1 MPDRKTDEAIRR
13 QAHRW
18 SARMHGE
25 VAAEERDEFERW
37 RAADPRH
44 RAAYARLEGQWDQAG
59 RLAQTAVGRAR
70 ALPRRSAIA
79 WGSPAGYAVATAVV
93 ILGVGLGLWLRQPGV
108 VPGKPAVASEIA
120 SRVGEIRTLRLSD
133 GSSVM
138 LDTDSALSVAYA
150 PDARRVILA
159 RGRARFD
166 VAHDPDRP
174 FVVVAGNGTVTA
186 RGTLFDV
193 SLVDGHVDVTLLRGV
208 VDVSKTDQARR
219 SAAGVV
225 RLHPGQHTEYAA
237 SQPPALPRVAPST
250 ESSWVSGLLS
260 FDAERLGDALAQA
273 NRYSTA
279 KIRVADP
286 ALDELKITGAYRVG
300 NAAAFARTLASS
312 LDLQVATE
320 PDGTI
325 VLSGPA

>member
-1 MPDRKTDEAIRR
+1 MLDRKSDEAIRR
-13 QAHRW
+13 EAHRW
-18 SARMHGE
+18 SARMRGE
-25 VAAEERDEFERW
+25 DAAEDRAAFERW

-44 RAAYARLEGQWDQAG
+44 GAAYARLEAQWDQAG

-70 ALPRRSAIA
+70 ALPQRRAIA
-79 WGSPAGYAVATAVV
+79 WGSPAGYAVAMAVV
-93 ILGVGLGLWLRQPGV
+93 LLAVGLGLWLRAPGIV
-108 VPGKPAVASEIA
+108 SGKPAAGTEVA

-133 GSSVM
+133 GSSVT
-138 LDTDSALSVAYA
+138 LDTDSALRVAYTSA
-150 PDARRVILA
+150 ARKVILA

-174 FVVVAGNGTVTA
+174 FVVVAGSGTVTA

-193 SLVDGHVDVTLLRGV
+193 SLIGGHVGVTLLRGV
-208 VDVSKTDQARR
+208 VDVSRTDKGRR
-219 SAAGVV
+219 TNAAVV
-225 RLHPGQHTEYAA
+225 RLQPGQHTDYAT
-237 SQPPALPRVAPST
+237 SEPPALPRVVAST
-250 ESSWVSGLLS
+250 ESSWVSGFLA

-286 ALDELKITGAYRVG
+286 ALDELEITGAYRVG

-312 LDLQVATE
+312 LKLQIATE

-325 VLSGPA
+325 VLSRPA